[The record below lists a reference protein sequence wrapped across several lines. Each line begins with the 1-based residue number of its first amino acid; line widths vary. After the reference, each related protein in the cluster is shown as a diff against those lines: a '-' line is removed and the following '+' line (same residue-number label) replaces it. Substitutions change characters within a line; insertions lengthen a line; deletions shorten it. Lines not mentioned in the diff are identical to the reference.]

1 MNTKI
6 IKLDLNRILYDK
18 IIAKQGDTKSRFLLF
33 QLLDGSIPFCLTN
46 RSVRAYMV
54 KPDGKEIFNDL
65 IINNYSLGY
74 CTLEL
79 TNQVLAVPGTVK
91 IELMVTEEDR
101 KLTSSVFELEV
112 IKSIN
117 SEKSIVSTN
126 EFTALLNGLSSL
138 SEYDNYKNEIAAARD
153 GEVNLLT
160 KVKKIDEQLDTKA
173 IYVTPEM
180 FGAKGDGITDDT
192 QSFIQALETGKI
204 FELKQEKVYRITQ
217 PINVPS
223 NRILNLNNALILM
236 DYDTTKPHNGR
247 NNHGVFKIRG
257 ELKDI
262 YPIDLDIAGLTLD
275 KGYVNIS
282 VINDLKVGDYVIVRV
297 DTGIYSTS
305 KLTPSVSVMSKIIKK
320 EGTKIYLD
328 YNLPK
333 DRWNFDHLNKS
344 DFTTCFIQKVNVK
357 QNITINGFNGKDI
370 LNDIILAQSDYQTK
384 CFCGISIFCGDN
396 IIINGAKLENGI
408 FSTIHSEYAHNCEYN
423 NIENLKTRKYGGG
436 EGYVIQNI
444 SSNNVR
450 GNNIIGNES
459 RHTLDFTS
467 GGYCYYKN
475 IKSYDNKSN
484 EIQFHGNYEH
494 DIIIENW
501 NGTNTNSESYY
512 NRVSYNFGSGET
524 FGNAVA
530 NVTFINSI
538 FTSHNT
544 RANRF
549 SKNITFKDCNV
560 FYLNPLLQ
568 LKCENCILTVPTTD
582 WGDKASKRGYNID
595 NTLTL
600 SNSIFTIYDWLQIK
614 NLDELTFDNNSK
626 IKHKDGININN
637 KIIVLD
643 NRIVNLNNSISYLGF
658 RLDNNI
664 GDNQTNTFNFN
675 NSIIYADVNGAIEIK
690 YLNKGVTDVF
700 INNNKLVLRDTQ
712 KRAGIK
718 FNGVNVTSK
727 LNLVVNGNI
736 DTCGLTDISIQGVT
750 TNENVTYKVINNIG
764 ITDL

>member
-1 MNTKI
+1 MIDKFSRGFINTVYDFNDFTINELLCKLAQKMDEVITQSNESFNYLDWLKGQGLSDEFIKILEEWKENGTLETIINKQLFNDLNTKI
-6 IKLDLNRILYDK
+6 DNNKTELDEN
-18 IIAKQGDTKSRFLLF
+18 
-33 QLLDGSIPFCLTN
+33 
-46 RSVRAYMV
+46 
-54 KPDGKEIFNDL
+54 
-65 IINNYSLGY
+65 IN
-74 CTLEL
+74 T
-79 TNQVLAVPGTVK
+79 
-91 IELMVTEEDR
+91 
-101 KLTSSVFELEV
+101 
-112 IKSIN
+112 IN
-117 SEKSIVSTN
+117 S
-126 EFTALLNGLSSL
+126 
-138 SEYDNYKNEIAAARD
+138 
-153 GEVNLLT
+153 
-160 KVKKIDEQLDTKA
+160 QLDNKA

-192 QSFIQALETGKI
+192 QSFVQALETSKI

-217 PINVPS
+217 PINVPN

-236 DYDTTKPHNGR
+236 DYDTTKPHDGR
-247 NNHGVFKIRG
+247 NNHGVFTIRG
-257 ELKDI
+257 VLKNT
-262 YPIDLDIAGLTLD
+262 YPIDLDIEHLTID

-282 VINDLKVGDYVIVRV
+282 DINDLKVGDYVIVRV
-297 DTGIYSTS
+297 DTGIYSSS

-344 DFTTCFIQKVNVK
+344 DFTTCFIQKVDVK
-357 QNITINGFNGKDI
+357 QNITINGFNGKDV
-370 LNDIILAQSDYQTK
+370 LNDDILSQSDYKTK

-459 RHTLDFTS
+459 RHTIDFTS
-467 GGYCYYKN
+467 GGYCHYKN
-475 IKSYDNKSN
+475 IRSYDNKSN

-501 NGTNTNSESYY
+501 NGTNANSGAYY

-524 FGNAVA
+524 FGNAVT
-530 NVTFINSI
+530 NVTFINSV

-549 SKNITFKDCNV
+549 SKNVLFKDCNV

-568 LKCENCILTVPTTD
+568 LKCENCLLTIPSTD
-582 WGDKASKRGYNID
+582 WVDKASKRGYDID
-595 NTLTL
+595 NILTL
-600 SNSIFTIYDWLQIK
+600 SNSTFTICDWLQIK

-626 IKHKDGININN
+626 INHKDGVNINN
-637 KIIVLD
+637 KFIVLD
-643 NRIVNLNNSISYLGF
+643 NRIVNLNNSISYLAF
-658 RLDNNI
+658 RLDNNVD
-664 GDNQTNTFNFN
+664 DNQINTFNFN

-700 INNNKLVLRDTQ
+700 INNNKLVLRDSQ
-712 KRAGIK
+712 NRAGIK

-727 LNLVVNGNI
+727 LNLVVSGNI
-736 DTCGLTDISIQGVT
+736 DKCALTDSSIQGVK
-750 TNENVTYKVINNIG
+750 TNDNVTYKVVNNIG

>member
-1 MNTKI
+1 MVRKTVEEA
-6 IKLDLNRILYDK
+6 IKKL
-18 IIAKQGDTKSRFLLF
+18 
-33 QLLDGSIPFCLTN
+33 
-46 RSVRAYMV
+46 RAAWT
-54 KPDGKEIFNDL
+54 GKEVRDRMADTIEAMNEEVTNTSSKQSILEETFNNL
-65 IINNYSLGY
+65 IINEGNS
-74 CTLEL
+74 
-79 TNQVLAVPGTVK
+79 NA
-91 IELMVTEEDR
+91 
-101 KLTSSVFELEV
+101 EV
-112 IKSIN
+112 
-117 SEKSIVSTN
+117 V
-126 EFTALLNGLSSL
+126 
-138 SEYDNYKNEIAAARD
+138 AARVD
-153 GEVNLLT
+153 QNGNSYDTLG
-160 KVKKIDEQLDTKA
+160 KRMNNFDSQLDNKA

-344 DFTTCFIQKVNVK
+344 DFTTCFIQKVDVK
-357 QNITINGFNGKDI
+357 QNITINGFNGKDV

-450 GNNIIGNES
+450 GNNIVGNES
-459 RHTLDFTS
+459 RHTLDFTG
-467 GGYCYYKN
+467 GGYCHYKN
-475 IKSYDNKSN
+475 IRSYDNKSN

-560 FYLNPLLQ
+560 FYLNQLLQ

-582 WGDKASKRGYNID
+582 WTDKASKRGYNID

-600 SNSIFTIYDWLQIK
+600 SNSIFTICDWLQIK
-614 NLDELTFDNNSK
+614 NLDELTFDNNST
-626 IKHKDGININN
+626 INHKDGVNIDN

-664 GDNQTNTFNFN
+664 NDNQINTFNFN

-690 YLNKGVTDVF
+690 YLNKGVTDIF

-712 KRAGIK
+712 NRAGIK

-736 DTCGLTDISIQGVT
+736 DKCGLTDLSIQGVT

>member
-1 MNTKI
+1 MITKV
-6 IKLDLNRILYDK
+6 IKLDINKNLYEK
-18 IIAKQGDTKSRFLLF
+18 IKAKQGDTKSRFLLF
-33 QLLDGSIPFCLTN
+33 QLLDGSMPFNLEN
-46 RSVRAYMV
+46 RSVRAYML
-54 KPDGKEIFNDL
+54 KPDSTEVFNDL
-65 IINNYSLGY
+65 IINNRNTGH

-79 TNQVLAVPGTVK
+79 TNQVLAVAGIVK
-91 IELMVTEEDR
+91 IELMIIEND
-101 KLTSSVFELEV
+101 KKITSSIFELQV
-112 IKSIN
+112 DKSIN
-117 SEKSIVSTN
+117 SENSIVSTN
-126 EFTALLNGLSSL
+126 EFNALLNGLASL
-138 SEYDNYKNEIAAARD
+138 SEYDNYKEKAK
-153 GEVNLLT
+153 
-160 KVKKIDEQLDTKA
+160 KVPELEENIQELGSQLDNKA

-344 DFTTCFIQKVNVK
+344 DFTTCFIQKVDVK
-357 QNITINGFNGKDI
+357 QNITINGFNGKDV

-450 GNNIIGNES
+450 GNNIIGNGS

-467 GGYCYYKN
+467 GGYCHYKN
-475 IKSYDNKSN
+475 IRSYDNKSN

-512 NRVSYNFGSGET
+512 NRASYNFGSGED
-524 FGNAVA
+524 FGNAVT
-530 NVTFINSI
+530 NITFINSI

-544 RANRF
+544 RYNRF
-549 SKNITFKDCNV
+549 SKSITFKDCNV
-560 FYLNPLLQ
+560 IYLNPLLQ
-568 LKCENCILTVPTTD
+568 LTVENCTLNIPSTEWV
-582 WGDKASKRGYNID
+582 DKASKRGYNID
-595 NTLTL
+595 NTLIL
-600 SNSIFTIYDWLQIK
+600 SNSIFIVYDWLQIK

-626 IKHKDGININN
+626 INHKDGVNIDN

-664 GDNQTNTFNFN
+664 DDNQINTFNFN

-690 YLNKGVTDVF
+690 YLNKGVTDIF

-712 KRAGIK
+712 NRAGIK

-736 DTCGLTDISIQGVT
+736 DKCGLTDLSIQGVT
-750 TNENVTYKVINNIG
+750 TNENVTYKVNNNIG